1 MSQARRHDRDGD
13 SSIEHLGSH
22 EVAEV
27 VEPEMTKPGSAA
39 HPDKALGHEVRRPR
53 PGARFVGTE
62 DEAILGS
69 HPSPARRYGLVVT
82 SQELEARCVECDP
95 I

>member
-13 SSIEHLGSH
+13 SSIEHLGRH
-22 EVAEV
+22 EVTEI
-27 VEPEMTKPGSAA
+27 VEPELAEAGNSPHLDESI
-39 HPDKALGHEVRRPR
+39 GHEVRRPR